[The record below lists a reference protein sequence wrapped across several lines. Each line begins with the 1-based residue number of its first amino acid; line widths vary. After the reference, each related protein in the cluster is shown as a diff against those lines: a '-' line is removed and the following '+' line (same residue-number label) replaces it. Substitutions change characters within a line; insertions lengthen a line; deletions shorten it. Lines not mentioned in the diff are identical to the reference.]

1 MKKPWNDYVRELMAI
16 SGKNQNDIADAMGK
30 TQGAIGHWLTGRRT
44 PNFDDVAQILK
55 ILGAEKVILNKDGT
69 VEDFDVN
76 VTPVRLR
83 SHKVPLISYVQAG
96 MWTDINLLQ
105 DSEDFEYIL
114 TDLDVSEN
122 AFALKIKGDSMEP
135 DFIEGDVIIVDPKI
149 QPHAGEFVVAVN
161 GDYEATFKKYRPLQD
176 YDNYGNRHFELVPL
190 NPDYDKLTTLKQAI
204 RIVGTMV
211 EHRIYRRKR

>member
-1 MKKPWNDYVRELMAI
+1 
-16 SGKNQNDIADAMGK
+16 
-30 TQGAIGHWLTGRRT
+30 
-44 PNFDDVAQILK
+44 
-55 ILGAEKVILNKDGT
+55 
-69 VEDFDVN
+69 
-76 VTPVRLR
+76 
-83 SHKVPLISYVQAG
+83 

-161 GDYEATFKKYRPLQD
+161 GDYEATFKKIPSVTRL
-176 YDNYGNRHFELVPL
+176 R
-190 NPDYDKLTTLKQAI
+190 
-204 RIVGTMV
+204 
-211 EHRIYRRKR
+211 